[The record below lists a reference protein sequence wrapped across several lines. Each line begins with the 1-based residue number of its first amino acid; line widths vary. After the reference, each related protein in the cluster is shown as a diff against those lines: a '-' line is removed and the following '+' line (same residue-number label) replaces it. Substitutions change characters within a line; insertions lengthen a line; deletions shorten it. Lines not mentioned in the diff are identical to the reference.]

1 MGNGKRLKEILDE
14 KNIRVSELAKL
25 TNMNQQTLYSII
37 NRDYNIRFDFAFR
50 IANALDI
57 DVSEIC
63 DTDLYITADTL
74 LKFQMAKT
82 EKGESMKIKDEEINK
97 IKNDI
102 EMYKKTLNLMNE
114 LIDCA
119 DQFKNTDQLIQ
130 DDFDCEDFLY
140 DKQIE
145 LEEKLKSLEDKSF
158 KR

>member
-82 EKGESMKIKDEEINK
+82 EKGESMKIKDEEISISNPYYSSFPHVLNK
-97 IKNDI
+97 EETDANFFDI
-102 EMYKKTLNLMNE
+102 ITYYPQNNLISYDE
-114 LIDCA
+114 L
-119 DQFKNTDQLIQ
+119 
-130 DDFDCEDFLY
+130 
-140 DKQIE
+140 
-145 LEEKLKSLEDKSF
+145 
-158 KR
+158 R